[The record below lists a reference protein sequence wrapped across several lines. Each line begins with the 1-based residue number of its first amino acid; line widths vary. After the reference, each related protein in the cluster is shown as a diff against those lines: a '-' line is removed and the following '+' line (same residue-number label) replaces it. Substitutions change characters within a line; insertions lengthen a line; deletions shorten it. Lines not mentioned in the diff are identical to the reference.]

1 MTTQD
6 TNREVSPGTAP
17 QWSVVAHEEGQEPR
31 TLASGLS
38 EAAAKSYAKGF
49 NRADVIE
56 QKTSGKTIRVEAVQL
71 CIDLPET
78 NITNVERRELNNFRG
93 KLADDNH
100 RILADG
106 VTVERYGLDACM
118 YDEADNPKEETRGHI
133 WRLIAEPDYQ
143 GYLDRDESLQLF
155 VEILDIDQPVEK
167 AAFKRI
173 YAAAEEMQALARSIE
188 TDYVVATGDIGPV
201 PEINLLDDCESRWG
215 PEIVPNVR
223 IKHNPK
229 SYLIDDDGNE
239 IEGSRGHVHSL
250 EFNDST
256 MNECGGILALVD
268 SIDDRD
274 APTINEAAAKRL
286 LEASAQLHDAALQ
299 LAPHMAEQ
307 LSRLMVEITGPD
319 QPRYVV
325 AFKDP
330 RVGFCENH
338 NQRSTDGTTAS
349 IIERPNLADVP
360 DMDFDQAK
368 VKPIRPTPSN
378 GPRP

>member
-6 TNREVSPGTAP
+6 T
-17 QWSVVAHEEGQEPR
+17 SV
-31 TLASGLS
+31 
-38 EAAAKSYAKGF
+38 
-49 NRADVIE
+49 
-56 QKTSGKTIRVEAVQL
+56 RV
-71 CIDLPET
+71 
-78 NITNVERRELNNFRG
+78 
-93 KLADDNH
+93 
-100 RILADG
+100 LADG
-106 VTVERYGLDACM
+106 VKVLQYSESSCLEDAAGN
-118 YDEADNPKEETRGHI
+118 DIEETRGHV
-133 WRLIAEPDYQ
+133 WRLDVRPDRE
-143 GYLDRDESLQLF
+143 GYLKRDEDFSLY
-155 VEILDIDQPVEK
+155 VDILDRDQPVEK

-173 YAAAEEMQALARSIE
+173 YAAAEELQALARSIE

-274 APTINEAAAKRL
+274 APTMNEAAAKRL
-286 LEASAQLHDAALQ
+286 LEASAQLRDAAFQ
-299 LAPHMAEQ
+299 LAPHLAEQ

-338 NQRSTDGTTAS
+338 NQRSTDGTTAC
-349 IIERPNLADVP
+349 IIERPTLADVP

-378 GPRP
+378 DPRP